1 MKINKNKPNH
11 IAIIMDGNGTWSKL
25 KNLER
30 KEGHK
35 KGVETAKKIIGYY
48 LEEKINMPKLYF
60 KHIKNI
66 CSKNKINP
74 KLIDLLCFE
83 EFIKL
88 ARGRKWTDVKPKLY
102 EYVSKKLKK
111 G

>member
-1 MKINKNKPNH
+1 MYKIVIEIDENKPISDINNTH
-11 IAIIMDGNGTWSKL
+11 SSL
-25 KNLER
+25 
-30 KEGHK
+30 
-35 KGVETAKKIIGYY
+35 Y

-66 CSKNKINP
+66 CTKNKINP

-102 EYVSKKLKK
+102 EYVSMKFKK
-111 G
+111 

>member
-35 KGVETAKKIIGYY
+35 KGVETAKKIIGYS
-48 LEEKINMPKLYF
+48 LEEGIICKIKYF
-60 KHIKNI
+60 N
-66 CSKNKINP
+66 S
-74 KLIDLLCFE
+74 
-83 EFIKL
+83 
-88 ARGRKWTDVKPKLY
+88 
-102 EYVSKKLKK
+102 
-111 G
+111 